1 MHVSCIAA
9 IWATIFTSLKLKSLE
24 HLGFSP
30 GGVQLG
36 HEETLNA
43 LFAREACIKII
54 RVGDGFVTDMLAFLH
69 NFASF
74 MISENYYEYVYT
86 CISCFGQAWCMPCI
100 HLGQMSIRVLSQNSR
115 MERISGPGAPG

>member
-1 MHVSCIAA
+1 M
-9 IWATIFTSLKLKSLE
+9 
-24 HLGFSP
+24 
-30 GGVQLG
+30 QLG

-86 CISCFGQAWCMPCI
+86 CISCFGQARCMP
-100 HLGQMSIRVLSQNSR
+100 GQMSIKALSQNSR